1 MIQSNPTIETRTHFN
16 WKSTHRVHAFSDV
29 IYCVCARLSLSFS
42 RASSLA
48 KICAWFAAVINFKT
62 ISMHGKSSSTT
73 TAPQQ
78 QQQYG
83 KLYRSMTRSHFS
95 EIMKAKR
102 TYIHTT
108 ISDLMKW
115 FARKRKINVAFM
127 SSDIYSFIR
136 THTINITYQLIYINM
151 LAAVECVTYV
161 RVYMQFNFT

>member
-1 MIQSNPTIETRTHFN
+1 MLFWCNLL
-16 WKSTHRVHAFSDV
+16 
-29 IYCVCARLSLSFS
+29 CARPSLSLSFS
-42 RASSLA
+42 RACSLA

-78 QQQYG
+78 QQYG
-83 KLYRSMTRSHFS
+83 KLYRSMTRLHFS

-127 SSDIYSFIR
+127 SSDIYSFIY

-151 LAAVECVTYV
+151 FAVVECVTY
-161 RVYMQFNFT
+161 VYMQFNFTLAHTYQIINS

>member
-1 MIQSNPTIETRTHFN
+1 M
-16 WKSTHRVHAFSDV
+16 
-29 IYCVCARLSLSFS
+29 CVCVRTRVSLSFS
-42 RASSLA
+42 RASSWA
-48 KICAWFAAVINFKT
+48 KICAWFAVVINFKT

-83 KLYRSMTRSHFS
+83 KIYRSMTRSHFS

-127 SSDIYSFIR
+127 SSDIYSFIYTH

-151 LAAVECVTYV
+151 LAVVECVTYV